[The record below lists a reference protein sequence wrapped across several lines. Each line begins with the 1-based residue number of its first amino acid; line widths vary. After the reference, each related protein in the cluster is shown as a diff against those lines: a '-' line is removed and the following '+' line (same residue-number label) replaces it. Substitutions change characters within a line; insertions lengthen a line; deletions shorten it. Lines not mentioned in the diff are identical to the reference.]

1 MDGSVLERLGFPRVG
16 EHKRFVAA
24 IVVDTLGSGLFMPIT
39 ILYFLAVSPL
49 SLVEIGAALS
59 VSALLTLPAAL
70 VVGSLVDRHGPR
82 RMMLVGNLVQ
92 AGGMVAYLFVDS
104 FWALAWW
111 TAMLNVGR
119 QCFWGSFGNT
129 VTAITA
135 PGERELWFGFLQAMR
150 NLGYAVGG
158 VLAGIAVQIGTQ
170 GAFRAV
176 VIANTASFV
185 VAWFLLLAVPD
196 HRVPQHEDRL
206 PGGWGVVVRD
216 RSYLRLVL
224 AQYGYVL
231 GVMVLNF
238 ALPVYAAETAGLP
251 GWTVGA
257 IFTLNTVMVGLGQ
270 GLAVRAMVGR
280 RRSRMM
286 ALAQLFFA
294 TSYLMFILTGMLPVW
309 LGVAVILVAS
319 AVYTCGELTGGPVL
333 SAVAA
338 EAAPDHLRGRYLSLF
353 QLSWA
358 VGGVLAPAA
367 YTFLLDHGRNTLWLV
382 LLGISVLAG
391 GYATRLWRVVPS
403 AALSVTDRPTS

>member
-1 MDGSVLERLGFPRVG
+1 VLQRLGFPRVG
-16 EHKRFVAA
+16 EHKRFVGA
-24 IVVDTLGSGLFMPIT
+24 IVVDTIGSGLFMPIT

-49 SLVEIGAALS
+49 TLVQIGAALS
-59 VSALLTLPAAL
+59 VSALITLPAAL
-70 VVGSLVDRHGPR
+70 IVGSLVDRVGPR
-82 RMMLVGNLVQ
+82 RMMLIGNLVQ
-92 AGGMVAYLFVDS
+92 AAGMVAYLAVDA
-104 FWALAWW
+104 FWPLALW
-111 TAMLNVGR
+111 TAVLNIGR

-158 VLAGIAVQIGTQ
+158 VLAGLAVQIGTA
-170 GAFRAV
+170 GAFHAV
-176 VIANTASFV
+176 VLANAASFL

-196 HRVPQHEDRL
+196 HRVPEHADASAGRAA
-206 PGGWGVVVRD
+206 GGWSVVVRD
-216 RSYLRLVL
+216 RSYLRLVV

-231 GVMVLNF
+231 SVMVLNF

-251 GWTVGA
+251 GWVVGA
-257 IFTLNTVMVGLGQ
+257 IFTLNTVLVGLGQ

-286 ALAQLFFA
+286 AWAHAFFA
-294 TSYLMFILTGMLPVW
+294 ASYLMFILAGVLPVW
-309 LGVAVILVAS
+309 LGIATVLLAS

-358 VGGVLAPAA
+358 IGGVLAPVA
-367 YTFLLDHGRNTLWLV
+367 YAFLLDQGPDTLWLA
-382 LLGISVLAG
+382 LLGVALVAG
-391 GYATRLWRVVPS
+391 VYAGRLWRVVPA
-403 AALSVTDRPTS
+403 AALDVVDRAR